1 MTLSRRTLLAGLAG
15 LGTAAATGPAEAF
28 VASGLR
34 GSVNLNQQGVR
45 PIAFDDQSQTL
56 QRAID
61 GAAAAGEAGRPLRT
75 FGGRRL
81 RMYSIDGAADHR
93 AAAAGRGRYARNAMV
108 QGAAAELFKMW
119 AVTVRARG
127 GEMGMEVVLCLHDEL
142 LLHVPLDRADDAVAL
157 TRDCLAEAAH
167 RWHPTSG
174 VRFVA
179 DISVVRSWAD
189 AKG

>member
-1 MTLSRRTLLAGLAG
+1 MSKTTRDWIDLATKDLKGKDPSA
-15 LGTAAATGPAEAF
+15 
-28 VASGLR
+28 
-34 GSVNLNQQGVR
+34 LNWETPEGITVR
-45 PIAFDDQSQTL
+45 PLYTADDL
-56 QRAID
+56 
-61 GAAAAGEAGRPLRT
+61 P
-75 FGGRRL
+75 
-81 RMYSIDGAADHR
+81 
-93 AAAAGRGRYARNAMV
+93 